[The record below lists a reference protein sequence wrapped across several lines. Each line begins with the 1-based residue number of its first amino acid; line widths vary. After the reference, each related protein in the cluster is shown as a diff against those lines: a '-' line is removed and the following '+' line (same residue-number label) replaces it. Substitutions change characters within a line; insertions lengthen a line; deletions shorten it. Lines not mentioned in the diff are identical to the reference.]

1 MLTVCSE
8 SEGLMRSENGYD
20 QQLRAIGQSLDNKRI
35 TVFELKADAERYVV
49 RGVPEKDSH
58 LLARLRDWRKQM
70 QRASKDT
77 SLAYGTAEIARL
89 GHDGRLNRTKRDR
102 LPDFYSLPNTLRTVG
117 SYLDSKN
124 AELMEL
130 HKSPLSVTLLYQNE
144 NGHPNME
151 ERSIASFYNL
161 FVALHANRKNT

>member
-1 MLTVCSE
+1 MLS
-8 SEGLMRSENGYD
+8 GNGYD
-20 QQLRAIGQSLDNKRI
+20 QHLRAIGQSLDNKRI
-35 TVFELKADAERYVV
+35 TAFELKANAERYVV
-49 RGVPEKDSH
+49 RGVPEKDSR
-58 LLARLRDWRKQM
+58 LLPRLRDWRNRM
-70 QRASKDT
+70 QGASKET
-77 SLAYGTAEIARL
+77 SLVFGTADIDRL
-89 GHDGRLNRTKRDR
+89 DNEGRLNRTKRHR

-124 AELMEL
+124 AELLEL

-161 FVALHANRKNT
+161 FVALHGKRKDK

>member
-1 MLTVCSE
+1 
-8 SEGLMRSENGYD
+8 MRSGNGYD
-20 QQLRAIGQSLDNKRI
+20 QHLRAIGQSLDTKRI

-49 RGVPEKDSH
+49 RGVPEKDSR
-58 LLARLRDWRKQM
+58 LFARLRDWRNRIQG
-70 QRASKDT
+70 ASKEA
-77 SLAYGTAEIARL
+77 SHAYGTAEIERL
-89 GHDGRLNRTKRDR
+89 DNEGHRKRAKRDR

-130 HKSPLSVTLLYQNE
+130 HKSPLSVTLLYHNQ

-161 FVALHANRKNT
+161 FVALHANRKNK